1 MKIEVKNYY
10 KLITG
15 CIVEGDW
22 VEMKKEYFDALD
34 VQGEAPKEEKAPRL
48 SLSKILSLF
57 FMRILCFSR
66 I

>member
-15 CIVEGDW
+15 CIVEDDW

-34 VQGEAPKEEKAPRL
+34 VQGEPPKEEKAPRL
-48 SLSKILSLF
+48 SLSKSSSLF
-57 FMRILCFSR
+57 LWK
-66 I
+66 